1 MNKPKLPFPEIILDS
16 LNDGLYVCDRDRRI
30 VYWSKSAERITG
42 WKADEVVGV
51 RCLDNVL
58 AHVDQDGRQLC
69 GEEFCPL
76 HRSIVT
82 DTASTCPLIVFGLT
96 KKGNRLPMTVS
107 VAPIHDENGQVI
119 GGVETFHDF
128 SETYGNLER
137 ARRIQMLSLE
147 HELPTDP
154 RVGFASH
161 YLPHDMIGGDYFA
174 IRPLDENR
182 YAFMLADV
190 MGHGVAAALYTMHL
204 SSLWSHHWRRLDRP
218 AEFAGLLNQ
227 ELCQVVKDE
236 SFATAICGVL
246 DAADKSVRIVSAGG
260 PPVMIIDA
268 AGGARQIEASGIP
281 FGAIASVDYE
291 ETGFSCRS
299 GDRLLLF
306 TDGVTEICDS
316 SGNMLGTSGLAK
328 VLKNLDYP
336 AVPMEIEALQRAL
349 LSFSNGI
356 RLDDDLTL
364 LELSFS

>member
-1 MNKPKLPFPEIILDS
+1 MNKPNLPFSEIILDS
-16 LNDGLYVCDRDRRI
+16 LNDGLYVCDRERRI

-42 WKADEVVGV
+42 WRAEEVVGL

-82 DTASTCPLIVFGLT
+82 DTASTSPLIVFGLT
-96 KKGNRLPMTVS
+96 KRGNRLPMTVS
-107 VAPIHDENGQVI
+107 VAPVHDREGRVI

-128 SETYGNLER
+128 SETYANLER
-137 ARRIQMLSLE
+137 ARRIQILSLE

-174 IRPLDENR
+174 IRALDENR
-182 YAFMLADV
+182 YVFMLADV

-204 SSLWSHHWRRLDRP
+204 SSLWGRHWRQLDRP
-218 AEFAGLLNQ
+218 AEFAALLNR
-227 ELCQVVKDE
+227 ELCHVVKDE
-236 SFATAICGVL
+236 SFATAVCGVL
-246 DAADKSVRIVSAGG
+246 NADDRTVRLVSAGG
-260 PPVMIIDA
+260 PPLMVIDA
-268 AGGARQIEASGIP
+268 QGQARQIETSGFP
-281 FGAIASVDYE
+281 FGALSGIDYE

-306 TDGVTEICDS
+306 TDGVTEIRDS
-316 SGNMLGTSGLAK
+316 AGDMLGPWGLAK
-328 VLKNLDYP
+328 ILNDLHYP
-336 AVPMEIEALQRAL
+336 EVPIDIETLQRAL
-349 LSFSNGI
+349 LNYSNGI
-356 RLDDDLTL
+356 RLEDDLTL